1 MSTGAVIGTGKEAKV
16 ATRVPRVTELTTESF
31 LSDYLGKNQ
40 PIIVTGAMHN
50 WKAMEQWSP
59 DHLVHRFGEEK
70 VQIYGD
76 LFRLVN
82 ISTLSQYIK
91 QYFGRDA
98 APSKG
103 STPYVRWYCHLAD
116 DERVPW
122 ADEIFVRIAEDWARP
137 DFFPADSFVLPFCA
151 PSETIDPSKDWF
163 PARGLFISAR
173 GARTRLHADPWCSDA
188 LLCQVYG
195 DKDFTMYEPSQARY
209 LSNGEKTVD
218 IEAPDMQAFP
228 EFHQARAAFEDTL
241 RPGEM
246 LLVPSGWYHH
256 FKSVTDCISLTWN
269 FVHLS
274 RLREFLSYIGNG
286 PTEGELK
293 QLAYAYFDSPSHRSL
308 DGADLI
314 AMLMK
319 HKQTKVPEL

>member
-1 MSTGAVIGTGKEAKV
+1 MLSTGTAIGTGAQ
-16 ATRVPRVTELTTESF
+16 VPRVTELATETF
-31 LSDYLGKNQ
+31 LSDYLGKNL
-40 PIIVTGAMHN
+40 PIIVTDAMRN
-50 WKAMEQWSP
+50 WKALEQWSP
-59 DHLVHRFGEEK
+59 DHLVRRFGDEK
-70 VQIYGD
+70 VQVYGD

-91 QYFGRDA
+91 QYFGRDDTA
-98 APSKG
+98 SSKG

-122 ADEIFVRIAEDWARP
+122 ADEIFMRISEDWARP
-137 DFFPADSFVLPFCA
+137 EFFPADSFVLPFCA
-151 PSETIDPSKDWF
+151 PTETIDPSKNWF

-188 LLCQVYG
+188 LLCQIYG
-195 DKDFTMYEPSQARY
+195 DKDFVMYEPSQARY
-209 LSNGEKTVD
+209 LFNGEKTVD

-228 EFHQARAAFEDTL
+228 DFEHARSSFQDTL
-241 RPGEM
+241 RPGEI

-274 RLREFLSYIGNG
+274 RLSEFLSYLSCGNG

-293 QLAYAYFDSPSHRSL
+293 QLAYAYFDSPSHRPL
-308 DGADLI
+308 KGADLI
-314 AMLMK
+314 ATLIK
-319 HKQTKVPEL
+319 HKQIRPAR